1 MRNAAMLMEKVLND
15 TVNKEKYRVRIQ
27 VTKQGNLP
35 NRAPFIRKVYRQ
47 TSLQEFMDSG
57 IGEIPCSVGPEDIIY
72 TVQAWHMKSENIA
85 KTQEDLKKD
94 LDNYLWS
101 RR

>member
-15 TVNKEKYRVRIQ
+15 TVNNNKYRVKIQ

-47 TSLQEFMDSG
+47 TSLQEFTDSG
-57 IGEIPCSVGPEDIIY
+57 IGETPYSVGPEDIHC
-72 TVQAWHMKSENIA
+72 TGLAHEKR
-85 KTQEDLKKD
+85 KH
-94 LDNYLWS
+94 
-101 RR
+101 R

>member
-1 MRNAAMLMEKVLND
+1 MRNAVMLLEKVLND

-47 TSLQEFMDSG
+47 TSLQEFTDSG
-57 IGEIPCSVGPEDIIY
+57 IGETPYSVGPEDIIY

>member
-15 TVNKEKYRVRIQ
+15 TVNNNKYRVKIQ

-47 TSLQEFMDSG
+47 TSLQEFTDSG
-57 IGEIPCSVGPEDIIY
+57 IGETPYSVGPEDIIY

>member
-1 MRNAAMLMEKVLND
+1 MRNAVMLLEKVLND

-47 TSLQEFMDSG
+47 TSLQEFTDSG
-57 IGEIPCSVGPEDIIY
+57 IGETQPKVGPLDIIDN
-72 TVQAWHMKSENIA
+72 VQAWHMKSENIA
-85 KTQEDLKKD
+85 QTQEDLKKD
-94 LDNYLWS
+94 LDNYLWT